1 MSGLLV
7 LDFDGTMTDA
17 EVEGGPFKE
26 GYLEDLAILC
36 GMPLD
41 EVQELAVGYQA
52 EVYENAHAY
61 GWDFGGRIVAP
72 AVVDPYLRM
81 MPVARKLMDRA
92 GVFLNIED
100 RTRLLDG
107 ILYKYN
113 YGKTLNCFREGAR
126 PVLESLNGTATYV
139 VTNSHTIPVK
149 EKLRSLGQHPD
160 GSCSL
165 EWLVNRVHGTAKKYY
180 LDDDFDLVPE
190 SMELKGLP
198 RPVLLRRQKYYAV
211 LELLLRDESMDWSQ
225 LVVVGD
231 IFELDLSLPLALGA
245 RVGLLSNPFT
255 PTYEKDFLEGH
266 PRGAVLSRVDQ
277 IPAFAFG
284 T

>member
-1 MSGLLV
+1 
-7 LDFDGTMTDA
+7 
-17 EVEGGPFKE
+17 
-26 GYLEDLAILC
+26 
-36 GMPLD
+36 
-41 EVQELAVGYQA
+41 
-52 EVYENAHAY
+52 
-61 GWDFGGRIVAP
+61 
-72 AVVDPYLRM
+72 
-81 MPVARKLMDRA
+81 VARKLMDRA

-100 RTRLLDG
+100 ITRLLDG

-126 PVLESLNGTATYV
+126 PVLESLEGTATYV

>member
-1 MSGLLV
+1 
-7 LDFDGTMTDA
+7 
-17 EVEGGPFKE
+17 
-26 GYLEDLAILC
+26 
-36 GMPLD
+36 
-41 EVQELAVGYQA
+41 
-52 EVYENAHAY
+52 
-61 GWDFGGRIVAP
+61 
-72 AVVDPYLRM
+72 
-81 MPVARKLMDRA
+81 
-92 GVFLNIED
+92 
-100 RTRLLDG
+100 
-107 ILYKYN
+107 
-113 YGKTLNCFREGAR
+113 
-126 PVLESLNGTATYV
+126 
-139 VTNSHTIPVK
+139 
-149 EKLRSLGQHPD
+149 
-160 GSCSL
+160 
-165 EWLVNRVHGTAKKYY
+165 VNRVHGTAKKYY